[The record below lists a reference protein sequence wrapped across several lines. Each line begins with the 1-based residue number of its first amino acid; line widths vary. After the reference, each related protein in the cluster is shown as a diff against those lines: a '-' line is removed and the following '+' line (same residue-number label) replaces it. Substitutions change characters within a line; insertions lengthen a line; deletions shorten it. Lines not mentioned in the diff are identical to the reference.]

1 MTTKY
6 RTDSVYRN
14 TPIINN
20 KYLEI
25 LEPSIDDLSEYNTK
39 PMTLASKYDQRPDKL
54 AYDLYGNA
62 KLWWVF
68 AQFNQD
74 TLKDPI
80 MDFKSGLEIQVPTKF
95 S

>member
-1 MTTKY
+1 MAKY

-14 TPIINN
+14 TPIDSN
-20 KYLEI
+20 KRLGVF
-25 LEPSIDDLSEYNTK
+25 EPGIDNISNYVTKSIIVG
-39 PMTLASKYDQRPDKL
+39 AKYHLRPDVL
-54 AYDLYGNA
+54 AYDLYGNS

-74 TLKDPI
+74 TLLDPI
-80 MDFKSGLEIQVPTKF
+80 LDFKSGLEITVPTQF

>member
-1 MTTKY
+1 MAKY

-14 TPIINN
+14 TPIESS
-20 KYLEI
+20 KYLGVF
-25 LEPSIDDLSEYNTK
+25 EPSIDNIQDYVTK
-39 PMTLASKYDQRPDKL
+39 TITVGPKYHQRPDVM
-54 AYDLYGNA
+54 AYDLYGNS

-74 TLKDPI
+74 ELIDPI
-80 MDFKSGLEIQVPTKF
+80 LDFKSGLEITVPTQF